1 MTKASHGAPRQ
12 KQSAYRFHNCRW
24 DNLWL
29 MKTTNGD
36 TRVLDA
42 PKKKS
47 VALGFGGCGLLN
59 RKASCF
65 GNAVLGG
72 EIETVVNFDT
82 TLVETVKVAVLAP
95 AATRTLAGAVA
106 AAVLLLERVTVA
118 TPVGAGPVSVTVP
131 VDVPPLTLVGFN
143 VRVDNVGGFTVRM
156 AVFVTP

>member
-47 VALGFGGCGLLN
+47 VALGLVDAAYLTV
-59 RKASCF
+59 RL
-65 GNAVLGG
+65 AVL
-72 EIETVVNFDT
+72 
-82 TLVETVKVAVLAP
+82 
-95 AATRTLAGAVA
+95 
-106 AAVLLLERVTVA
+106 
-118 TPVGAGPVSVTVP
+118 
-131 VDVPPLTLVGFN
+131 
-143 VRVDNVGGFTVRM
+143 
-156 AVFVTP
+156 VTPFWVARSKPWLTSIQPWSKR